1 MTKPKGTRTNS
12 IGPRERKERSPALR
26 RRSAFFRDK
35 AVWRRRVKRVIKV
48 ADNISQAHMQ
58 GDYISMGVLYE
69 GGRDIFKTGER
80 GVLLRHRMDDYGVI
94 QRDKVHESIASTC
107 KLLQNASEVIQ
118 KIAEKQGTALV
129 DFPLFESPLA
139 ATSKQELG
147 AQDALKS
154 LMEEVE

>member
-1 MTKPKGTRTNS
+1 MAKKKRILTAEEKVRA
-12 IGPRERKERSPALR
+12 R
-26 RRSAFFRDK
+26 FFRDK
-35 AVWRRRVKRVIKV
+35 ATWRRRVARVV
-48 ADNISQAHMQ
+48 RLADNICRNHIQ
-58 GDYISMGVLYE
+58 GDYIGMGVLYK
-69 GGRDIFKTGER
+69 GGREIFAAGER

-94 QRDKVHESIASTC
+94 QRDRVHESIASTC
-107 KLLQNASEVIQ
+107 KLLQSAGEAIQ

-154 LMEEVE
+154 LMNDINEPAPDGWEA

>member
-1 MTKPKGTRTNS
+1 MPKKKRILTAEEKVRA
-12 IGPRERKERSPALR
+12 R
-26 RRSAFFRDK
+26 FFRDK
-35 AVWRRRVKRVIKV
+35 AVWRRRVKRVVKLTDAIC
-48 ADNISQAHMQ
+48 QAHMQ

-69 GGRDIFKTGER
+69 SGREVFGAGER

-94 QRDKVHESIASTC
+94 QRDRVHESIASTC
-107 KLLQNASEVIQ
+107 KLLQSASEVIQ

-139 ATSKQELG
+139 ATSTQELG

-154 LMEEVE
+154 LMEAVEE

>member
-1 MTKPKGTRTNS
+1 MGKRNNS
-12 IGPRERKERSPALR
+12 IGPREKKVRSPAVKLR
-26 RRSAFFRDK
+26 SRFFHDK
-35 AVWRRRVKRVIKV
+35 AVWRRRVKLVIKL

-58 GDYISMGVLYE
+58 GDYVSMGILYE
-69 GGRDIFKTGER
+69 SARKVFAMGER

-107 KLLQNASEVIQ
+107 KLLQSASEVIQ

-129 DFPLFESPLA
+129 DFPLFESSLA
-139 ATSKQELG
+139 VTSKQELG

-154 LMEEVE
+154 LMEAVE

>member
-1 MTKPKGTRTNS
+1 MKKKRILTADEKVRA
-12 IGPRERKERSPALR
+12 R
-26 RRSAFFRDK
+26 FFRDK
-35 AVWRRRVKRVIKV
+35 AVWRRRVKRVIKL
-48 ADNISQAHMQ
+48 ADDICQSHMQ

-69 GGRDIFKTGER
+69 SGREVFATGER

-94 QRDKVHESIASTC
+94 KRDKVHESIASTC
-107 KLLQNASEVIQ
+107 KLLQSASEVIQ
-118 KIAEKQGTALV
+118 KVAEKQGTALI

-154 LMEEVE
+154 LMEAVE